1 MKIITVNV
9 NKGGTGK
16 STISYT
22 LAKWLT
28 IVKNKKVLLI
38 DGDRSCNLSYS
49 FSNTGTSSILDIF
62 NKTEPVE
69 FYNVGENLDFIKGS
83 EQLEDNELDLKSK
96 QNNCMLLFMWI
107 ADNMERLQGYDY
119 MLIDT
124 HNDTSL
130 VTSNFLAVADIVL
143 GVSEPSRN
151 GFRAWL
157 ELEETL
163 DHLKS
168 ELVDVISRQTYVT
181 ATPYL
186 IANKVDHIGSSSKQF
201 LEMVVLQRNYLGMI
215 QKKELLAKTL
225 LEDKSIFE
233 MQENMSAS
241 EKEKHVKFFSSI
253 DDIFEKVIK
262 ILSESE

>member
-1 MKIITVNV
+1 MKVITVNI

-22 LAKWLT
+22 LAKWLSV
-28 IVKNKKVLLI
+28 VKDKNVLLI
-38 DGDRSCNLSYS
+38 DGDSSCNLSYS
-49 FSNTGTSSILDIF
+49 FSNLGESSILDVF
-62 NKTEPVE
+62 NKNEPVE
-69 FYNVGENLDFIKGS
+69 FYNVGKNLDLIKGS
-83 EQLEDNELDLKSK
+83 KQLVDDDLDLASR

-107 ADNMERLQGYDY
+107 ADNMDRLKKYDY
-119 MLIDT
+119 MVIDT

-143 GVSEPSRN
+143 GISEPSRN

-163 DHLKS
+163 DYLKS

-186 IANKVDHIGSSSKQF
+186 IGNNVSHIGSSSTQF
-201 LEMVVLQRNYLGMI
+201 LEMVELQPNYLGMI

-233 MQENMSAS
+233 MYETMSNS
-241 EKEKHVKFFSSI
+241 EKARHQSFYDNVNN
-253 DDIFEKVIK
+253 IFEKVMK
-262 ILSESE
+262 IISQ